1 MYTFESPLEVGSIIA
16 RPNRFVMYVK
26 KDGVT
31 LQCHCPNT
39 GKIGNRPLEGLSC
52 LLSKSHDKK
61 RKTNYTVEAISFN
74 EAKSFV
80 GINQNAVNRY
90 VEYFFKNGFLGKV
103 ASNGHNILREQ
114 KVGNAKLDFKIDHT
128 YIEVKTPLKFL
139 MLANPQNYQCGDKE
153 CLTSYDRLV
162 RHMTELVERIQE
174 NENAILL
181 ICFVYDATMFQ
192 VPTPTKT
199 NKIIRDAVQ
208 RAAKSGVKMWQ
219 VNMHIDMY
227 GVKLLRYFEITHLFS

>member
-1 MYTFESPLEVGSIIA
+1 MPKSFC
-16 RPNRFVMYVK
+16 YVCK
-26 KDGVT
+26 KNGTT

-39 GKIGNRPLEGLSC
+39 GKIGNMPLEGLPC

-90 VEYFFKNGFLGKV
+90 VECFFKRGSLEKI
-103 ASNGHNILREQ
+103 ASHGHSILREQ
-114 KVGNAKLDFKIDHT
+114 KVGNAKLDFKIGHT

-139 MLANPQNYQCGDKE
+139 MLANQSHQCGDKE

-162 RHMTELVERIQE
+162 RHMTELVERLKE

-181 ICFVYDATMFQ
+181 TCFVYDAPMFQ
-192 VPTPTKT
+192 VPTPTKK

-208 RAAKSGVKMWQ
+208 RAARSGVKMWQ
-219 VNMHIDMY
+219 VNMHIDIY
-227 GVKLLRYFEITHLFS
+227 GVKLLKYFEITHLFL

>member
-1 MYTFESPLEVGSIIA
+1 MYKFESPLDMGTIIT

-26 KDGVT
+26 KDETT

-39 GKIGNRPLEGLSC
+39 GKIGHLPLEGLPC
-52 LLSKSHDKK
+52 LLSKSYDKK
-61 RKTNYTVEAISFN
+61 RKTRYTVEAISFN
-74 EAKSFV
+74 EKKSFV

-90 VEYFFKNGFLGKV
+90 VEYFFKHGFLEKI

-139 MLANPQNYQCGDKE
+139 MLADQGHQCGDRE

-162 RHMTELVERIQE
+162 KHMAELVERLRE

-181 ICFVYDATMFQ
+181 TCFVYDAPMFQ
-192 VPTPTKT
+192 VPTPTPK

-208 RAAKSGVKMWQ
+208 RAARSGVKMWQ
-219 VNMHIDMY
+219 VNMHIDVHS
-227 GVKLLRYFEITHLFS
+227 VKLLKYFEITHLFL